1 MRISD
6 WSSDVCSSD
15 LDITVIAWATIIFG
29 IVLYVADRSTLTF
42 RRIEHMT
49 FAAGFIIGLSQVLAL
64 IPGTSRSGITMT
76 AGRFLGFERV
86 EAARFAL
93 LLSIPAILGA
103 GSLAGYELYR
113 AANAVTG
120 YSALVAPA
128 LAFIPALVAIVLVL
142 GGLKPAPA
150 PK

>member
-1 MRISD
+1 
-6 WSSDVCSSD
+6 
-15 LDITVIAWATIIFG
+15 
-29 IVLYVADRSTLTF
+29 
-42 RRIEHMT
+42 MT

-93 LLSIPAILGA
+93 LLSIPAIPGA

-113 AANAVTG
+113 AGNAVLG
-120 YSALVAPA
+120 YSALVGAA
-128 LAFIPALVAIVLVL
+128 LAFITALVAIDRKSTRLNSS
-142 GGLKPAPA
+142 P
-150 PK
+150 

>member
-1 MRISD
+1 MMRE
-6 WSSDVCSSD
+6 
-15 LDITVIAWATIIFG
+15 ITVIAGATIIVCS
-29 IVLYVADRSTLTF
+29 VLYVADRSTHTC

-103 GSLAGYELYR
+103 GSLAGGSEERRVGEEWFSTCR
-113 AANAVTG
+113 A
-120 YSALVAPA
+120 
-128 LAFIPALVAIVLVL
+128 
-142 GGLKPAPA
+142 GG
-150 PK
+150 